1 MSPQITFKSNPSRTA
16 APGEALTDSAGRP
29 VAPAQTLAQALRPEY
44 VPSHGKAPDRLPP
57 APYGVSDLG
66 PAAALRVI
74 GPDREAWMQ
83 GMQSADVSATSMGG
97 AVAGL
102 FLGGKGRLVAEGLV
116 WRFPDELIVT
126 TLPERLDALHEHL
139 DKLLIM
145 EDCEL
150 SRADGLHR
158 LRFAPG
164 PEPLDRLHDVAGA
177 MQPLGLEL
185 LVTPDRAKEL
195 LAALPAADPAQVEAW
210 RVAIGVPAW
219 GSELDVETT
228 PVDAGLDREISFTKG
243 CYVGQEVVAMA
254 TYRGRVAWNLVRLQ
268 LDGRAPPPG
277 ARLDPSRPAQGK
289 RGTVTSVTQVGDV
302 AVMLGYV
309 HKELVV
315 PGSGVAVEDGRTAT
329 VLGLPYGSLPGAGVC
344 A

>member
-1 MSPQITFKSNPSRTA
+1 
-16 APGEALTDSAGRP
+16 
-29 VAPAQTLAQALRPEY
+29 
-44 VPSHGKAPDRLPP
+44 
-57 APYGVSDLG
+57 
-66 PAAALRVI
+66 
-74 GPDREAWMQ
+74 
-83 GMQSADVSATSMGG
+83 
-97 AVAGL
+97 
-102 FLGGKGRLVAEGLV
+102 GRLVAEGLI
-116 WRFPDELIVT
+116 WRFPEELIVT

-150 SRADGLHR
+150 SRVSGFHR

-164 PEPLDRLHDVAGA
+164 SEPLGRFEDVAGS

-185 LVTPDRAKEL
+185 LVSAEKAREL
-195 LAALPAADPAQVEAW
+195 LAAIPAADPAEIESW

-219 GSELDVETT
+219 GAELDEDTT
-228 PVDAGLDREISFTKG
+228 PVDGGLDRQVSFSKG

-268 LDGRAPPPG
+268 VGGRAPTAG
-277 ARLDPSRPAQGK
+277 SRIDPSRPAQGK
-289 RGTVTSVTQVGDV
+289 RGAVTSVTQIGDL

-309 HKELVV
+309 HKELIV
-315 PGSGVAVEDGRTAT
+315 PGSQIALEGGRTAT